1 MQLQIN
7 ITDESKA
14 MFLIEL
20 LRSLDYV
27 QISFIQSD
35 LEQAQKEQ
43 ILQAHSIA
51 YDNEFKNDTAQE
63 LAENIALYQQQQQAE
78 KTPEKENWE
87 WLENENIQVI

>member
-27 QISFIQSD
+27 QIIG
-35 LEQAQKEQ
+35 
-43 ILQAHSIA
+43 
-51 YDNEFKNDTAQE
+51 E
-63 LAENIALYQQQQQAE
+63 LASPIVEQETAIYEWDNLKQAE
-78 KTPEKENWE
+78 KEAIEEGIFQADNKMTVSNEVMLNKMEQ
-87 WLENENIQVI
+87 WLIK